1 MSVPAPSLTMGIEEE
16 YLLVDLETRDLV
28 RSPPD
33 VFMKDCVRSCGEQV
47 TNEFMKC
54 QLEVGTGVCAN
65 IQDARADLGRLRKGV
80 VSVARNYGWA
90 PIAASTHPFAR
101 WEQQQHTEKARYET
115 LAQDLGGAVR
125 RLLICGMH
133 VHLGIE
139 DEDTRID
146 LMNQVTYF
154 LPHLLC
160 LTTSSPFWQGR
171 DTGLNS
177 YRLTVFDGLPRTG
190 LPDAFDSYAQYQ
202 RMVAQL
208 VKAGALEDGSKI
220 WWDVRPSAR
229 FPTIEARMMDVCTR
243 IEDALSIAAL
253 FQCIVSM
260 LFRLR
265 KRNQRWRIYPHTL
278 IKENRW
284 RAQRY
289 GPRRELIDFGAGEML
304 PASSLIDELIHLTRE
319 DAQLFNCTAEI
330 ERSREIVKSGTSA
343 ESQRRVYRQAMD
355 AGADQHE
362 ALCAVVDYL
371 VQETA
376 SGL

>member
-33 VFMKDCVRSCGEQV
+33 DFLQNCVESCGEQV

-54 QLEVGTGVCAN
+54 QLEIGTTVCSN
-65 IQDARADLGRLRKGV
+65 IHEARADLKRLRKGV
-80 VSVARNYGWA
+80 VSVAGQYGWA

-101 WEQQQHTEKARYET
+101 WDQQEHTKKARYNE
-115 LAQDLGGAVR
+115 LAHDLGGAVQ

-190 LPDAFDSYAQYQ
+190 LPDVFDSYAQYQ

-243 IEDALSIAAL
+243 LEDALSVAAL

-278 IKENRW
+278 IRENRW

-304 PASSLIDELIHLTRE
+304 PVSTLIDELIDLTRE
-319 DAQLFNCTAEI
+319 DAIRFDCVAEV
-330 ERSREIVKSGTSA
+330 ERVREIVKTGTSA
-343 ESQRRVYRQAMD
+343 EMQRQVYEKAVD
-355 AGADQHE
+355 EGASRHE
-362 ALCAVVDYL
+362 AKCAVVDYL
-371 VQETA
+371 VRETA

>member
-355 AGADQHE
+355 AGADRHE

>member
-1 MSVPAPSLTMGIEEE
+1 MGIEEE

-28 RSPPD
+28 RAPPD
-33 VFMKDCVRSCGEQV
+33 EFLKNCVEACGEQV

-54 QLEVGTGVCAN
+54 QLEIGTRVCST
-65 IQDARADLGRLRKGV
+65 IGEARTDLKRLRRGV
-80 VSVARNYGWA
+80 VRVAGAYGWA

-101 WEQQQHTEKARYET
+101 WEQQQHTQKARYET
-115 LAQDLGGAVR
+115 LAQDLGAAVR

-146 LMNQVTYF
+146 LMNQVMYF

-190 LPDAFDSYAQYQ
+190 LPDAFDSYGQYQ

-208 VKAGALEDGSKI
+208 VKAGALEDGTKI

-229 FPTIEARMMDVCTR
+229 FPTIEARMMDVCTNL
-243 IEDALSIAAL
+243 EDALSIAAL
-253 FQCIVSM
+253 FRCVVSM

-304 PASSLIDELIHLTRE
+304 PVGALIDELIELIRE
-319 DAQLFNCTAEI
+319 DAVRFGCVAEI
-330 ERSREIVKSGTSA
+330 EHSREIVKSGTSA
-343 ESQRRVYRQAMD
+343 EKQRRAYSEAVD
-355 AGADQHE
+355 AGASRHE
-362 ALCAVVDYL
+362 ALCAVVDFL

-376 SGL
+376 AGL

>member
-16 YLLVDLETRDLV
+16 YLLVDIETRDLV

-33 VFMKDCVRSCGEQV
+33 AFMKDCVVSCGEQV

-54 QLEVGTGVCAN
+54 QLEVGTGVCSSV
-65 IQDARADLGRLRKGV
+65 QEARADLQRLRKGV
-80 VSVARNYGWA
+80 VRVAREYGWA

-101 WEQQQHTEKARYET
+101 WEQQEHTEKARYET
-115 LAQDLGGAVR
+115 LAHDLGGAVQ

-146 LMNQVTYF
+146 LMNQVAYF

-190 LPDAFDSYAQYQ
+190 LPDAFDSFAQYQ

-208 VKAGALEDGSKI
+208 VKAGALEDGTKI

-289 GPRRELIDFGAGEML
+289 GARRELIDFGAGEML
-304 PASSLIDELIHLTRE
+304 PAAALIDELVELTRE
-319 DAQLFNCTAEI
+319 DAVRLGCVAEI
-330 ERSREIVKSGTSA
+330 ERTREIVKAGTSA
-343 ESQRRVYRQAMD
+343 ESQRRVYEEAVEE
-355 AGADQHE
+355 GASRHE

-371 VQETA
+371 VLETA